1 MSRRGSAL
9 TLIVSAA
16 LLVAAALVATP
27 GASGDAPDNTPPVVV
42 VDPEFE
48 VGAQVQRHPDYVCE
62 GHEVTEVPY
71 LVTHSATDES
81 GMRWFNRWKLAGDGE
96 PEGDGGF
103 WGART
108 TFPWHDTL
116 TDYGGQCGGGIP
128 ESSGW
133 AVTAYDEAD
142 NAKYATSGPAQP
154 KVYQQDGI
162 SLEGEGAV
170 IPVERSG
177 WWRTSTCRCA
187 SGGTQMHTW
196 GRGATAT
203 YSIEVAAARGAH
215 LGLVMP
221 QGPKRGRFQVLVD
234 GDVVTTLDS
243 LAPRNRNRVVVWH
256 GVVGRGDHTLA
267 VRNLRTSGRGR
278 IDVDAVLVYERRQ
291 YVS

>member
-9 TLIVSAA
+9 TLLTSAA

-27 GASGDAPDNTPPVVV
+27 GASGDAPDNRPPVVV

-48 VGAQVQRHPDYVCE
+48 VGAQVRRWLGYVCE

-71 LVTHSATDES
+71 LVRYSATDES
-81 GMRWFNRWKLAGDGE
+81 GIRWYNRWNLDGDSE
-96 PEGDGGF
+96 PEGPSDF
-103 WGART
+103 WGDFDRL
-108 TFPWHDTL
+108 PWHDTL
-116 TDYGGQCGGGIP
+116 TDYGGECGGRIP
-128 ESSGW
+128 EQSGW
-133 AVTAYDEAD
+133 AVTAYDQAD

-154 KVYQQDGI
+154 EVYQQDGV
-162 SLEGEGAV
+162 SVELDAEA
-170 IPVERSG
+170 IPVDRTG
-177 WWRTSTCRCA
+177 RWRTSTCRCA

-203 YSIEVAAARGAH
+203 YWIEVASARGAH

-234 GDVVTTLDS
+234 GDVVATLDS
-243 LAPRNRNRVVVWH
+243 LATRNRNRVVVWH
-256 GVVGRGDHTLA
+256 GVVEQGDHTLA